1 MKKKSCFSS
10 EVVWISIEKFRQNIN
25 IQPSHKYQN
34 GSKKPLTFS
43 LGLSIDRDVDV
54 VVFDVIL
61 LFCISFFIF
70 FIFFFAE
77 CFNYAIRVRD
87 LSTLRIQKILFC
99 CFSSEVVWIS
109 IEKSGSALKSPDRIS
124 TYNLLTN
131 VKMDPK
137 NLYLFPWDQA
147 STMMLMLLFVGHV
160 NKCRKA
166 LVNNLI
172 KKKIYGEKKN
182 H

>member
-54 VVFDVIL
+54 VVFYVIL

-70 FIFFFAE
+70 FIFFFLLNALIMQLE
-77 CFNYAIRVRD
+77 WETYRRWGSKKSCFVVFP
-87 LSTLRIQKILFC
+87 QK
-99 CFSSEVVWIS
+99 W
-109 IEKSGSALKSPDRIS
+109 SGSALKSPDQHWKVQTEYQHTTFS
-124 TYNLLTN
+124 QMSKWTQKTFTSFLGTKHQPWCWCCCLWVMLTS
-131 VKMDPK
+131 VVRH
-137 NLYLFPWDQA
+137 W
-147 STMMLMLLFVGHV
+147 
-160 NKCRKA
+160 
-166 LVNNLI
+166 LI
-172 KKKIYGEKKN
+172 I
-182 H
+182 

>member
-1 MKKKSCFSS
+1 M
-10 EVVWISIEKFRQNIN
+10 
-25 IQPSHKYQN
+25 
-34 GSKKPLTFS
+34 LM
-43 LGLSIDRDVDV
+43 
-54 VVFDVIL
+54 L
-61 LFCISFFIF
+61 LFLMWFCCFAFLFLFLFF
-70 FIFFFAE
+70 FFFAE